1 MTKET
6 NDLFNKT
13 LNEALTSFREEDD
26 EKKKE
31 IKLKE
36 LKELNE
42 IINAADAAELDQI
55 DKLEKRRIDEAKNA
69 EMAEIEK
76 KKVRQGWIKIGV
88 EAIVAIGL
96 TILGIAADR
105 SDLKDVTEFEETG
118 RYNSQ
123 SFQMWKN
130 NRGKRRKK

>member
-6 NDLFNKT
+6 NGLFEQT
-13 LNEALTSFREEDD
+13 LNDALNSFRKEND

-42 IINAADAAELDQI
+42 IINAADAAELER
-55 DKLEKRRIDEAKNA
+55 EKRRIDEAKNK
-69 EMAEIEK
+69 ELAEIEK
-76 KKVRQGWIKIGV
+76 KKVRQNWIKIGV
-88 EAIVAIGL
+88 EAIVAITL

-105 SDLKDVTEFEETG
+105 KDLADVTEFEETG